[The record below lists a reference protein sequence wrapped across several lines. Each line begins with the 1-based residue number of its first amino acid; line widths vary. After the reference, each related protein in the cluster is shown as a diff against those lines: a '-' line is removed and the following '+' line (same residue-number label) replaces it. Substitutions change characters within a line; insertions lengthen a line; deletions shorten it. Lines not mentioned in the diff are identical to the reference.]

1 MKHRIKNF
9 YYQFLQIHLGGID
22 TFLQPGK
29 TLNVRKNFQ
38 GCMENVW
45 WNYMNIIKD
54 TRMKQT
60 RFESH
65 GGIQYGV
72 CQVHVKS
79 TFEIIQL
86 CTINAQ

>member
-1 MKHRIKNF
+1 MCKNF
-9 YYQFLQIHLGGID
+9 EIQIHLGGID

-29 TLNVRKNFQ
+29 TLLVRKNFQ

-54 TRMKQT
+54 TRMRQP

-65 GGIQYGV
+65 GSVQYGV
-72 CQVHVKS
+72 CQVNICLYLVD
-79 TFEIIQL
+79 I
-86 CTINAQ
+86 